1 MNPEGQNPLGREG
14 IESFL
19 YREAALLDAW
29 KLEEWLALFTED
41 AIYWIPCNEDD
52 NDPTR
57 HISIAYDDRQNL
69 QERIWRLDSGKAY
82 SQEPR
87 SRTRHLIGNVEVTAV
102 SGNEVTVSSSFALF
116 QVRLGR
122 QNTFAGRYEHRLR
135 KVDGAW
141 KIAFKKAELINN
153 NETIDDITFMI

>member
-102 SGNEVTVSSSFALF
+102 SENEVTVSSSFALF